1 MTDHLSSATLNAL
14 VDQELSVEQAAA
26 AKEHLDR
33 CPACT
38 SSALNHALL
47 KTAVAKAGQRYTVG
61 THLQERLRRLSAG
74 DTQTPPSRSAKSP
87 QSRSPQSRSAWWIVA
102 STLTAAAVLL
112 IIAANWAASWMVMQR
127 QTQHSQLTS
136 SQLTSQIASVERAAL
151 VNEVLDQHIATL
163 AANQPPQVISS
174 DRHTVKPWFQ
184 GKLPFSFNLPDNL
197 PDDTK
202 LDGANLIYLHNR
214 PAAQLLYSI
223 GRHRVSV
230 LIAQRSDR
238 ALLDTAQTEQ
248 SGFHVTTVSTDNLEV
263 IAISDV
269 DPARLSALVR
279 AIDQVQTRRL

>member
-1 MTDHLSSATLNAL
+1 MTPHLSSATLNAL
-14 VDQELSVEQAAA
+14 VDQELTADQVAA

-38 SSALNHALL
+38 SSALSQALL
-47 KTAVAKAGQRYTVG
+47 KTAVARSGQRYAAG
-61 THLQERLRRLSAG
+61 THLQERLRRLASA
-74 DTQTPPSRSAKSP
+74 QTPAPAPDTRSNAPS
-87 QSRSPQSRSAWWIVA
+87 SRFINRTLSVWAVAAMLLVIVA
-102 STLTAAAVLL
+102 GSLL
-112 IIAANWAASWMVMQR
+112 LQR
-127 QTQHSQLTS
+127 RTQRSE
-136 SQLTSQIASVERAAL
+136 IASLQTAAL
-151 VNEVLDQHIATL
+151 VNEVSDLHIAAL

-184 GKLPFSFNLPDNL
+184 GKLPFSFNLPENL

-230 LIAQRSDR
+230 LVRQKQDAAPMPAQAER
-238 ALLDTAQTEQ
+238 
-248 SGFHVTTVSTDNLEV
+248 SGFHVTSFATDDLDV

-269 DPARLSALVR
+269 DPVRLSALVR
-279 AIDQVQTRRL
+279 AIEQAQTKH